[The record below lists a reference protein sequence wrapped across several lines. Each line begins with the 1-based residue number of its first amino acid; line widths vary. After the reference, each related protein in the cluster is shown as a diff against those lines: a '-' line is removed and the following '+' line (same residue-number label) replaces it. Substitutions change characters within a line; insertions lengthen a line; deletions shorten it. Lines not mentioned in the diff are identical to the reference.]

1 MIDKVLS
8 RFKIKTKVV
17 LFVLPFVVS
26 ISAVGLTGLYASGM
40 LQSRMEISNNVL
52 QSLTGFK
59 ELYASLDAFLKDT
72 TEANRDKVHA
82 DLADQAAVLAVT
94 RGQIGAGG
102 VGAGTLD
109 EAVQHVNVV
118 DGIVQKLWTLKSQQN
133 DTTAAIDKVR
143 QEVINRRI
151 AVTMAV
157 NQMDQSIR
165 ADEGKAK
172 AVLRDADNLWKG
184 GDYLATF
191 GNDFRN
197 VFNPDA
203 KLKLVGER
211 MSDLGRYQ
219 RSVSASLPP
228 TVSATATAMSFEE
241 WTSIILMAL
250 SRSIAVP
257 TLKPILLGGSASAF
271 FETTT
276 RVASETSPD
285 RIALKVT

>member
-133 DTTAAIDKVR
+133 DTTAAIDKGTTEIEDAKKASEDCVKAGKPEVNVSVLPGTSKIVLALQSNR
-143 QEVINRRI
+143 ADVAMIDTSAGAYISQQHKGEFEVPDASYAPRPYGLVLPKGSEELAKAMQAAVQALIDEGTYGKILAKWGQEVGAVKEVTIN
-151 AVTMAV
+151 
-157 NQMDQSIR
+157 
-165 ADEGKAK
+165 EGAG
-172 AVLRDADNLWKG
+172 L
-184 GDYLATF
+184 
-191 GNDFRN
+191 
-197 VFNPDA
+197 
-203 KLKLVGER
+203 
-211 MSDLGRYQ
+211 
-219 RSVSASLPP
+219 
-228 TVSATATAMSFEE
+228 
-241 WTSIILMAL
+241 
-250 SRSIAVP
+250 
-257 TLKPILLGGSASAF
+257 
-271 FETTT
+271 
-276 RVASETSPD
+276 
-285 RIALKVT
+285 